1 MRLIGL
7 IVFILLSVS
16 CDEKI
21 FTGEVDCNE
30 CYAEKPDGVYLE
42 IEVTLRAEFP
52 EVPIVVYLGDI
63 EEDQVEWIDTVYES
77 PYYLYVEADR
87 KYSVKAEYAREDAKL
102 YAVDGT
108 KPKILRVT
116 EACEFEC
123 FVIEDE
129 LLDVTIKNDF
139 LDF

>member
-7 IVFILLSVS
+7 IVFIILSVS

-21 FTGEVDCNE
+21 FTGDVDCNE
-30 CYAEKPDGVYLE
+30 CYAEKPEGVYLE

-87 KYSVKAEYAREDAKL
+87 KYSVKAEYAREDATL

-123 FVIEDE
+123 YVIVDE
-129 LLDVTIKNDF
+129 MLDVTVKNDF